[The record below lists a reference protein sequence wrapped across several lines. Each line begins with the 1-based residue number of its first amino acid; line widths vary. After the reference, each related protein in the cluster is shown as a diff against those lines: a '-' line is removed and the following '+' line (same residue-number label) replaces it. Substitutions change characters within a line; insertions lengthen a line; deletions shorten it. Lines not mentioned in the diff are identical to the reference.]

1 MNLFQIVKT
10 TKCTATDAPYWLPC
24 VQFRVDHATTVTC
37 VCNVISFQRTLLE
50 VMTRYNVQLSMY
62 PDLIRF
68 VKMKETAREA
78 LCGAVN
84 ASNEL

>member
-1 MNLFQIVKT
+1 MLPIGCRVCNFGL
-10 TKCTATDAPYWLPC
+10 TAPPES
-24 VQFRVDHATTVTC
+24 R
-37 VCNVISFQRTLLE
+37 VCNVISLQRTLLE
-50 VMTRYNVQLSMY
+50 VMTHYNVQLSMY

>member
-1 MNLFQIVKT
+1 MLPIGCRVCNFGL
-10 TKCTATDAPYWLPC
+10 TAPPES
-24 VQFRVDHATTVTC
+24 R

-62 PDLIRF
+62 P
-68 VKMKETAREA
+68 REA